1 MSNEKNTRRK
11 KTMYVP
17 DEEVL
22 AYSKNKN
29 TNDPAET
36 TINETVS
43 NAIPEP
49 DDTITVSDEQT
60 DTMTDSVEVAGIS
73 DKDKQDNCNLFIR
86 TIKFVFPFKGDSVK
100 RIIIKCVALVAA
112 LSLIISATY
121 LSLYFIDLG
130 QQDAKIEN
138 IRNTYELN
146 RDDYS
151 RNEDNQFSKFDK
163 LKALNSDV
171 VGWLTIPNTE
181 VNNPVY
187 QTIDNQYYVTHDM
200 DKQSNSYG
208 ALFLDYR
215 CDINPMSLSQNQ
227 IIYGHNMRY
236 GAMFGTLKEYRSL
249 DFYKSN
255 PLIYFDSLYEQ
266 RVYKIFAV
274 MIVNDTEDETFGYP
288 YSAYRTTFTSEDDFK
303 DWIQHSRDRSLFDI
317 PVDVTEED
325 EIISL
330 STCCYDYD
338 NARFVVMGR
347 LVRPDESTSVNT
359 GDAVKNADVIYSKE
373 YYAKKGMKVPEI
385 TSTKAKNEEKK

>member
-1 MSNEKNTRRK
+1 MNNEKK

-22 AYSKNKN
+22 AYGKNKD
-29 TNDPAET
+29 TNENAET
-36 TINETVS
+36 EAAVDGTFTDIVPET
-43 NAIPEP
+43 NAVEAG
-49 DDTITVSDEQT
+49 T
-60 DTMTDSVEVAGIS
+60 DKETDIS
-73 DKDKQDNCNLFIR
+73 DSAEACVKKDNIFIR
-86 TIKFVFPFKGDSVK
+86 IIKFIFPFKGDSVK
-100 RIIIKCVALVAA
+100 RIIIKCVALIAA
-112 LSLIISATY
+112 LALIISATY

-151 RNEDNQFSKFDK
+151 LNENNQFSKFDN

-171 VGWLTIPNTE
+171 IGWITIPNTE
-181 VNNPVY
+181 VDNPVY

-266 RVYKIFAV
+266 RVYKIFAI
-274 MIVNDTEDETFGYP
+274 MIVNDTEDETFGYS
-288 YSAYRTTFTSEDDFK
+288 YSAYRTTFTNEDDFS

-317 PVDVTEED
+317 PVDVNEED
-325 EIISL
+325 EIITL

-338 NARFVVMGR
+338 NARFVIMGR
-347 LVRPDESTSVNT
+347 LVRTAEGESTDVDTSS
-359 GDAVKNADVIYSKE
+359 AVKNADVIYSKE
-373 YYAKKGMKVPEI
+373 YYAKKGMKVPQI
-385 TSTKAKNEEKK
+385 ASTETKSDEKKK